1 MGACS
6 YGQSWG
12 NSGAMKR
19 VFSRRY
25 FLGTAAAAGVLGPQA
40 ALAAPPTASLRPVL
54 RGEGFFK
61 RAVRSVD
68 EILREAKLAAKVSFA
83 VTNIET
89 GMGLETQDASVG
101 RPPASVTKAITALYA
116 LDALGADHRFETQ
129 LIATGGVVN
138 GEIEGDLILVG
149 GSDPTLDTDGLAT
162 MASNLKA
169 AGIIGVKGAFK
180 VYEAGLPVLARI
192 DVKQP
197 DQVGYNPGVSGL
209 ALNYNRV
216 HFEWK
221 RTNGNYAVTMEGRTE
236 KYRPAVRMAV
246 MQIRDRSSPVYTYE
260 DRSGLD
266 AWSVARGA
274 LGRNGS
280 RWLPVRKPGL
290 YAGEVFQ
297 TLAGSQGIRLGAP
310 EMVDALPAGE
320 VLVRHESPDLRRI
333 LRDMLKWSVNLT
345 AEMMGLAATV
355 AKGHS
360 PASLKSSAEQMNI
373 WAQANLGMQTAA
385 LVDHSGLGDDSR
397 VTASDMV
404 TALVQ
409 VQTSGLRDI
418 LKPIAMRDDNRKV
431 IKDHPIKVDA
441 KTGTLNF
448 VSSLAGYMTGPDG
461 TEMAFAIFAADEAI
475 RATITRAEREGP
487 VGGKSW
493 NRRAKR
499 MQQQLIERWG
509 VLYGA

>member
-1 MGACS
+1 
-6 YGQSWG
+6 
-12 NSGAMKR
+12 MKR

-40 ALAAPPTASLRPVL
+40 VAAAPPTASLRPVL
-54 RGEGFFK
+54 RREDFFK
-61 RAVRSVD
+61 RAVRSVED
-68 EILREAKLAAKVSFA
+68 ILGEAKLAGKVSFA
-83 VTNIET
+83 VTDMNT
-89 GMGLETQDASVG
+89 GMGLETQDAAVG

-129 LIATGGVVN
+129 LLATGGVVN
-138 GEIEGDLILVG
+138 GEIEGDLVLVG
-149 GSDPTLDTDGLAT
+149 GCDPTLDTDTLAN
-162 MASNLKA
+162 MAANLKA
-169 AGIIGVKGAFK
+169 AGIIGVKGDFK

-192 DVKQP
+192 DPKQP

-221 RTNGNYAVTMEGRTE
+221 RTDGNYNVTMQGRSE
-236 KYRPAVRMAV
+236 KYRPAVRMAA
-246 MQIRDRSSPVYTYE
+246 MQIRDRASPVYTYE
-260 DRSGLD
+260 DRGGID

-297 TLAGSQGIRLGAP
+297 TLAGSQGIRLSAP
-310 EMVDALPAGE
+310 KMIDAVPAGE

-333 LRDMLKWSVNLT
+333 LRDMLKWSTNLT
-345 AEMMGLAATV
+345 AEMMGLAAT
-355 AKGHS
+355 AARGDK
-360 PASLKSSAEQMNI
+360 PASLKASAEQMNI
-373 WAQANLGMQTAA
+373 WARENIGMQSAA

-397 VTASDMV
+397 VTANDMV
-404 TALVQ
+404 AALAMVH
-409 VQTSGLRDI
+409 SKGLRDI
-418 LKPIAMRDDNRKV
+418 LKPIAMRDDKRKV

-448 VSSLAGYMTGPDG
+448 VSSLAGYLTGPDG
-461 TEMAFAIFAADEAI
+461 TEMAFAIFAADEEI
-475 RATITRAEREGP
+475 RATLSRAERERP
-487 VGGKSW
+487 PGGAAW